1 MAPKIFDKFWSIILT
16 NSYDIQLSLATSII
30 CRLSHLNTHTT
41 TDNNFQDIS
50 QRLASSS
57 THPCSKPRYINEN
70 AIFKRTSL
78 LSSSVKRQLWGVT
91 LGNLLYL
98 FLSVWPSSREDV
110 LNIQNNLSQIRALK
124 ITEQKCLAIFDLI
137 TWSKQTWPKGPK
149 FRVIRKLFLLTLRL
163 AEESGRK

>member
-30 CRLSHLNTHTT
+30 YRLSHLNTHTT

-57 THPCSKPRYINEN
+57 THPCSEPRYINEN

-78 LSSSVKRQLWGVT
+78 LTPLSNVNFGASPSEIFYT
-91 LGNLLYL
+91 CSCLLDHRPEKTYQTYPKQ
-98 FLSVWPSSREDV
+98 FKPDP
-110 LNIQNNLSQIRALK
+110 ALK
-124 ITEQKCLAIFDLI
+124 NCGAKVSCY
-137 TWSKQTWPKGPK
+137 
-149 FRVIRKLFLLTLRL
+149 FRFNNMI
-163 AEESGRK
+163 